1 MKIVLVVYFL
11 AITITMSVSQEL
23 AAESLLKTEQVFEAL
38 GFSEV
43 DRKKLMNGD
52 FVSRTLDSSN
62 EHELIVA
69 FAFHVRLSPDKLYN
83 EIKKRPL
90 MAIDPAVI
98 NWSMITGNGSLK
110 DFRKLDLS
118 PNERDRAGRYLNA
131 KPSKDL
137 NLNRDEI
144 AFFNTIKITHDQS
157 AVTSV
162 TGAVKAQLLARFQ
175 AYHQSGL
182 SGISSYERNQQN
194 ISAGLYLKNATEAY
208 SVLQTVLPDFYKV
221 LLNYPKDK
229 PDGLEEEFL
238 WSKYKVEQ
246 EPAFV
251 LSHHMWIANS
261 DVFVNVHRQF
271 YVSSGYNAGQSIS
284 ALIPV
289 DKGSGTIV
297 FYVNN
302 VFSDNLSGFGSS
314 VKKSIGS
321 EIMIAQLE
329 ELFRKARIKVERN
342 AK

>member
-1 MKIVLVVYFL
+1 MMKIVLVACFL
-11 AITITMSVSQEL
+11 AITMSASHEL
-23 AAESLLKTEQVFEAL
+23 AANGPLKTEQIFEAL
-38 GFSEV
+38 GFSEA
-43 DRKKLMNGD
+43 DRKRLMDGD

-69 FAFHVRLSPDKLYN
+69 FAFHVRLSPDKLHN

-98 NWSMITGNGSLK
+98 SWSAITGNGSLK
-110 DFRKLDLS
+110 DFRKLNLS
-118 PNERDRAGRYLNA
+118 PGEKKRARRYLNA
-131 KPSKDL
+131 KPSEDL
-137 NLNRDEI
+137 NLDKDEI
-144 AFFNTIKITHDQS
+144 ASFNAIKTTHDQS

-162 TGAVKAQLLARFQ
+162 TEAVRAQLLARFQ

-208 SVLQTVLPDFYKV
+208 PILQTILPDFYKA

-229 PDGLEEEFL
+229 PDGLEEEFV
-238 WSKYKVEQ
+238 WTKYKVEQ
-246 EPAFV
+246 EPAFT
-251 LSHHMWIANS
+251 LSHHMRIANS

-271 YVSSGYNAGQSIS
+271 YVSNGYNAGQSIS

-297 FYVNN
+297 FYVNR

-314 VKKSIGS
+314 VKKAIGS
-321 EIMIAQLE
+321 EIMIAQLK
-329 ELFRKARIKVERN
+329 ELFRKARIRVEKN